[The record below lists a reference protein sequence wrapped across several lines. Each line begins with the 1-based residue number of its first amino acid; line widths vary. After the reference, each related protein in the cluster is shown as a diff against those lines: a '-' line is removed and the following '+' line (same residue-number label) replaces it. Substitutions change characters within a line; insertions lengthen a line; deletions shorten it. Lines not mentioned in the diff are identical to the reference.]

1 MNSLFIAAGAGI
13 LYLVAYYT
21 YGKFLG
27 NKIFKLA
34 KDNVCPSVEFHDG
47 IDFVPSKKQVL
58 FGHHFASIAGTGPIV
73 GPALAVIWGW
83 LPALIW
89 VIFGS
94 IFMGAVHDFGALV
107 ISLRSQ
113 GRSIGDIA
121 GDLISKRVKLLFLL
135 IIFLALLIVVAIFA
149 VIIGV
154 CFKMFPESVW
164 PVWLQIPIAIVLGIL
179 IYKKNWNATFLGLI
193 AVILMYATIWW
204 GAYHPVS
211 LEEIKIATLTA
222 EGKEHWKISFSPVA
236 IWVVVLLAYVYVAS
250 TISVKTL
257 LQPRDFINSYQLFI
271 AMFLLA
277 LGIIVAH
284 PQMAA
289 PATNFSVPG
298 SPPVLPMLFVFVACG
313 AISGFHSLVSSG
325 TSSKQCHNEHDA
337 LFIGYGSMLIEG
349 LLAVF
354 VIIACGAG
362 IAYGADADI
371 NAFSHHYGSWA
382 AAKGLNAKL
391 GAFINGSS
399 NMMTSFGLPLEV
411 GKTLMGVF
419 IVSFAATTLD
429 SATRIQRYI
438 IAEMATMCKMPLFA
452 HKHPATCI
460 AVGSAF
466 ILAFCE
472 GSGTGA
478 FKLWPLFGAMNQL
491 LGGLALLV
499 ITVYLARKKVNSL
512 YTAIP
517 MVFMIAMT
525 GWAMYYNVVQF
536 MGDKAKGAPP
546 NILLLVISLLIIAF
560 EIWMIIESVIVL
572 KKAYSGKGAEKGFEA
587 TKAT

>member
-1 MNSLFIAAGAGI
+1 MNSLLIAVGAGV
-13 LYLVAYYT
+13 LYLIAYYT

-27 NKIFKLA
+27 NKIFKLT
-34 KDNVCPSVEFHDG
+34 KDNVCPSVELNDG
-47 IDFVPSKKQVL
+47 VDFVPSKKQVL

-73 GPALAVIWGW
+73 GPAIAVIWGW

-89 VIFGS
+89 VVAGS

-107 ISLRSQ
+107 ISLRNQ

-135 IIFLALLIVVAIFA
+135 IIFLSLLIVVAIFA
-149 VIIGV
+149 VIIAL

-164 PVWLQIPIAIVLGIL
+164 PVWLQIPIAIILGVL
-179 IYKKNWNATFLGLI
+179 IYKKNWNATMLGLI
-193 AVILMYATIWW
+193 AVALMYGTIVL
-204 GAYHPVS
+204 GAFNP
-211 LEEIKIATLTA
+211 LTMPELKIATMVG
-222 EGKEHWKISFSPVA
+222 EQEQWKTILSSEA
-236 IWVVVLLAYVYVAS
+236 IWVVLLLVYVYIAS

-271 AMFLLA
+271 AMGLLA

-284 PQMAA
+284 PPMVA
-289 PATNFSVPG
+289 PVTNFNMEG

-313 AISGFHSLVSSG
+313 AISGFHSLVASG
-325 TSSKQCHNEHDA
+325 TSSKQCRNEHDS
-337 LFIGYGSMLIEG
+337 LFIGYGSMLIES

-362 IAYGADADI
+362 IAYGSDASAG
-371 NAFSHHYGSWA
+371 AFSEHYTSWA
-382 AAKGLNAKL
+382 SASKL
-391 GAFINGSS
+391 GPKLAAFINGSS
-399 NMMTSFGLPLEV
+399 NMMTSYGLPMEV

-438 IAEMATMCKMPLFA
+438 IAETATMCKMPLFA

-472 GSGTGA
+472 GSGSGA

-499 ITVYLARKKVNSL
+499 ITVYLARKKVNTL

-525 GWAMYYNVVQF
+525 GWAMYYNV
-536 MGDKAKGAPP
+536 MGFAGYREDPR
-546 NILLLVISLLIIAF
+546 NILLLVISLIIVGF
-560 EIWMIIESVIVL
+560 EIWMIVESSIVL
-572 KKAYSGKGAEKGFEA
+572 KKAYSANGAEKGFEA
-587 TKAT
+587 D

>member
-1 MNSLFIAAGAGI
+1 MNSLLIAIGTGV
-13 LYLVAYYT
+13 LYLIAYHT

-34 KDNVCPSVEFHDG
+34 KENVCPSVELHDG

-89 VIFGS
+89 VVFGS
-94 IFMGAVHDFGALV
+94 IFMGAVHDFGSLI
-107 ISLRSQ
+107 ISLRNQ

-135 IIFLALLIVVAIFA
+135 IIFLTLLIVVAIFA

-154 CFKMFPESVW
+154 CFNMFPESVW

-179 IYKKNWNATFLGLI
+179 VYRKNWNATILGLI
-193 AVILMYATIWW
+193 AVALMYCTIAF
-204 GAYHPVS
+204 GAYHPVTINS
-211 LEEIKIATLTA
+211 IKIASVA
-222 EGKEHWKISFSPVA
+222 GEKEVWKTIFSPEAVW
-236 IWVVVLLAYVYVAS
+236 IIPLLLYVYIAS

-271 AMFLLA
+271 AMGLLA

-284 PQMAA
+284 PPMAA
-289 PATNFSVPG
+289 PATNFNVEG

-325 TSSKQCHNEHDA
+325 TSSKQCHNEHDS
-337 LFIGYGSMLIEG
+337 LFIGYGSMLIESM
-349 LLAVF
+349 LAVF

-362 IAYGADADI
+362 IAYGADAGVD
-371 NAFSHHYGSWA
+371 AFSQHYGSWA
-382 AAKGLNAKL
+382 AAKGLGAKL

-399 NMMTSFGLPLEV
+399 NMMTSFGMPLTV

-472 GSGTGA
+472 GSGKGA

-499 ITVYLARKKVNSL
+499 ITVYLARKKINAL

-525 GWAMYYNVVQF
+525 GWAMYYNVIQF
-536 MGDKAKGAPP
+536 AGYNGGSRNM
-546 NILLLVISLLIIAF
+546 LLLVISLIIIAF
-560 EIWMIIESVIVL
+560 EVWMIIESIIVL
-572 KKAYSGKGAEKGFEA
+572 TKAYSSKES
-587 TKAT
+587 

>member
-1 MNSLFIAAGAGI
+1 MNSLLIAAAAGL
-13 LYLVAYYT
+13 LYLIAYYT

-27 NKIFKLA
+27 NKIFKLT
-34 KDNVCPSVEFHDG
+34 KDNVCPSVELNDG
-47 IDFVPSKKQVL
+47 VDFVPSKKQVL

-73 GPALAVIWGW
+73 GPALAIIWGW

-89 VIFGS
+89 VVVGS
-94 IFMGAVHDFGALV
+94 IFMGAVHDFGALI
-107 ISLRSQ
+107 ISLRNQ

-135 IIFLALLIVVAIFA
+135 IIFLSLLIVVAIFA

-164 PVWLQIPIAIVLGIL
+164 PVWMQIPIAIILGVLL
-179 IYKKNWNATFLGLI
+179 YRKNWNATMLGLI
-193 AVILMYATIWW
+193 AVAIMYGTIIF
-204 GAYHPVS
+204 GAYNPV
-211 LEEIKIATLTA
+211 TLT
-222 EGKEHWKISFSPVA
+222 ELKISSSGADGQELWKVIFNPEA
-236 IWVVVLLAYVYVAS
+236 IWVVLLLIYVYIAS

-271 AMFLLA
+271 AMGLLA

-284 PQMAA
+284 PPMVA
-289 PATNFSVPG
+289 PVTNFSVEG

-313 AISGFHSLVSSG
+313 AISGFHSLVASG
-325 TSSKQCHNEHDA
+325 TSSKQCRNEHDA
-337 LFIGYGSMLIEG
+337 LFIGYGSMLIES

-362 IAYGADADI
+362 IAYGTDGAG
-371 NAFSHHYGSWA
+371 AFSEYYGSWA
-382 AAKGLNAKL
+382 MAQGLGAKL
-391 GAFINGSS
+391 KAFIDGSS

-411 GKTLMGVF
+411 GKTMMGVF

-438 IAEMATMCKMPLFA
+438 VAETATMCKMPLFA

-472 GSGTGA
+472 GSGSGA

-499 ITVYLARKKVNSL
+499 ITVYLARKKVNTL

-517 MVFMIAMT
+517 MIFMIVMT
-525 GWAMYYNVVQF
+525 GWAMYYNV
-536 MGDKAKGAPP
+536 MGFAGYRGDSR
-546 NILLLVISLLIIAF
+546 NILLLVISLIIVGF
-560 EIWMIIESVIVL
+560 EIWMIIESAIVL
-572 KKAYSGKGAEKGFEA
+572 KKSYRAKELKDGE
-587 TKAT
+587 

>member
-1 MNSLFIAAGAGI
+1 MNSLLIAAGAGI
-13 LYLVAYYT
+13 LYLIAYYT
-21 YGKFLG
+21 YGRFLG
-27 NKIFKLA
+27 KKIFKLA
-34 KDNVCPSVEFHDG
+34 KDNVCPSVELNDG
-47 IDFVPSKKQVL
+47 IDFVPSKKEVL

-89 VIFGS
+89 VVVGS
-94 IFMGAVHDFGALV
+94 IFMGAVHDLGALV
-107 ISLRSQ
+107 ISLRNQ

-121 GDLISKRVKLLFLL
+121 GDMISKRVKLLFLM
-135 IIFLALLIVVAIFA
+135 IIFLSLLIVIAIFA

-154 CFKMFPESVW
+154 CFDKFPESVW

-179 IYKKNWNATFLGLI
+179 IYRKNWNPTMLGLI
-193 AVILMYATIWW
+193 AVALMYATIFL
-204 GAYHPVS
+204 GTYHPVHMEG
-211 LEEIKIATLTA
+211 LKIAAMTT
-222 EGKEHWKISFSPVA
+222 ETQEHWKIMISPVA
-236 IWVVVLLAYVYVAS
+236 LWVILLLFYVYIAS
-250 TISVKTL
+250 TLSVKTL

-271 AMFLLA
+271 AMGLLA
-277 LGIIVAH
+277 LGIIIAH
-284 PQMAA
+284 PTMAA
-289 PATNFSVPG
+289 PATNFAVKD

-325 TSSKQCHNEHDA
+325 TTSKQCHNEHDA

-354 VIIACGAG
+354 VIIACTAG
-362 IAYGADADI
+362 IAYGSDAGID
-371 NAFSHHYGSWA
+371 AYSQHYSSWA
-382 AAKGLNAKL
+382 AAKGLGAKL

-399 NMMTSFGLPLEV
+399 NMMTSFGLPLEI

-466 ILAFCE
+466 VLAFCE
-472 GSGTGA
+472 GSGQGA
-478 FKLWPLFGAMNQL
+478 FKLWPLFGALNQL

-499 ITVYLARKKVNSL
+499 ITVYLAKKKVNSL

-517 MVFMIAMT
+517 MLFMIAMT
-525 GWAMYYNVVQF
+525 GWAMYYNT
-536 MGDKAKGAPP
+536 KGFADQ
-546 NILLLVISLLIIAF
+546 NNKLLLIISLIIMVF
-560 EIWMIIESVIVL
+560 EIWMVIESVLVL
-572 KKAYSGKGAEKGFEA
+572 IKAYGSKEA
-587 TKAT
+587 KTNESPAPGLG

>member
-1 MNSLFIAAGAGI
+1 MNSLIIAAGVGV
-13 LYLVAYYT
+13 LYVIAYYT
-21 YGKFLG
+21 YGRFLG

-34 KDNVCPSVEFHDG
+34 KDNVCPSVEMNDG
-47 IDFVPSKKQVL
+47 ADFVPSKKQVL

-73 GPALAVIWGW
+73 GPALAIIWGW
-83 LPALIW
+83 LPALLWI
-89 VIFGS
+89 VFGS
-94 IFMGAVHDFGALV
+94 IFMGAVHDFGTLV
-107 ISLRSQ
+107 ISLRNQ

-121 GDLISKRVKLLFLL
+121 GNLINKRVKLLFLL
-135 IIFLALLIVVAIFA
+135 IIFFSLLIVIAIFA
-149 VIIGV
+149 VIIAL

-164 PVWLQIPIAIVLGIL
+164 PVWLQIPIAVILGVLL
-179 IYKKNWNATFLGLI
+179 YKKNWNATMLGLI
-193 AVILMYATIWW
+193 AVAVMYGTIVF
-204 GAYHPVS
+204 GAYNPVTMVG
-211 LEEIKIATLTA
+211 LKVATLAGEQEQLKTIFTPEA
-222 EGKEHWKISFSPVA
+222 LW
-236 IWVVVLLAYVYVAS
+236 VVLLLVYVYIAS

-271 AMFLLA
+271 AMGLLA

-284 PQMAA
+284 PPMVA
-289 PATNFSVPG
+289 PITNFSVEG

-313 AISGFHSLVSSG
+313 AISGFHSLVASG
-325 TSSKQCHNEHDA
+325 TSSKQCTNEHDS

-362 IAYGADADI
+362 IAYGSDDGV
-371 NAFSHHYGSWA
+371 NAFSQYYGSWA
-382 AAKGLNAKL
+382 SANGFPAKL
-391 GAFINGSS
+391 KAFIDGSS
-399 NMMTSFGLPLEV
+399 NMMTAFGLPLEL
-411 GKTLMGVF
+411 GKTMMGVF

-438 IAEMATMCKMPLFA
+438 IAETATMCKLRLFA

-472 GSGTGA
+472 GSGSGA

-499 ITVYLARKKVNSL
+499 ITVYLARKKVNTL

-517 MVFMIAMT
+517 MVFMIIMT
-525 GWAMYYNVVQF
+525 GWAMYYNV
-536 MGDKAKGAPP
+536 MGFAGYRGASR
-546 NILLLVISLLIIAF
+546 NNLLLVISLIIILF

-572 KKAYSGKGAEKGFEA
+572 KKAYSTTGAEK
-587 TKAT
+587 

>member
-1 MNSLFIAAGAGI
+1 MNSLLIAVGAGV
-13 LYLVAYYT
+13 LYLIAYQT
-21 YGKFLG
+21 YGRFLG
-27 NKIFKLA
+27 KKIFKLT
-34 KDNVCPSVEFHDG
+34 KDNICPSVALHDG
-47 IDFVPSKKQVL
+47 VDFVPSKKQVL

-73 GPALAVIWGW
+73 GPALAIIWGW
-83 LPALIW
+83 LPALVW
-89 VIFGS
+89 VVVGS
-94 IFMGAVHDFGALV
+94 IFMGAVHDFGTLV
-107 ISLRSQ
+107 ISLRNQ

-135 IIFLALLIVVAIFA
+135 IIFLSLLIVVAIFA

-164 PVWLQIPIAIVLGIL
+164 PVWLQIPIAVMLGAL
-179 IYKKNWNATFLGLI
+179 VYRKNWNAALLGLI
-193 AVILMYATIWW
+193 AVALMYMTIAF
-204 GAYHPVS
+204 GAYHPVVLNS
-211 LEEIKIATLTA
+211 VKVTSIA
-222 EGKEHWKISFSPVA
+222 EGREVWKIIFTPEA
-236 IWVVVLLAYVYVAS
+236 IWIIPLLIYVYIAS

-271 AMFLLA
+271 AMGLLS

-284 PQMAA
+284 PEMAA
-289 PATNFSVPG
+289 PATNFHVAG

-313 AISGFHSLVSSG
+313 AISGFHALVSSG
-325 TSSKQCHNEHDA
+325 TSSKQCHNEHDS
-337 LFIGYGSMLIEG
+337 LFIGYGSMLVESM
-349 LLAVF
+349 LAVL

-362 IAYGADADI
+362 IAYGSDAGADMFAK
-371 NAFSHHYGSWA
+371 HYGSWTA
-382 AAKGLNAKL
+382 ANGMSAQL
-391 GAFINGSS
+391 GAFIDGSS
-399 NMMTSFGLPLEV
+399 NMMAAFGLPPEV

-472 GSGTGA
+472 GSGRGA

-499 ITVYLARKKVNSL
+499 ITVYLVRKKINSL

-517 MVFMIAMT
+517 MVFMIGMT
-525 GWAMYYNVVQF
+525 GWAMYYNVMQYA
-536 MGDKAKGAPP
+536 GYRGTPR
-546 NILLLVISLLIIAF
+546 NTLLLVISLIIIAF
-560 EIWMIIESVIVL
+560 EIWMIFESTIVL
-572 KKAYSGKGAEKGFEA
+572 IKAHRKE
-587 TKAT
+587 

>member
-1 MNSLFIAAGAGI
+1 MNSLIIAGGAAV
-13 LYLVAYYT
+13 LYVIAYYT
-21 YGKFLG
+21 YGRFLG

-34 KDNVCPSVEFHDG
+34 KDNVCPSVELHDG
-47 IDFVPSKKQVL
+47 KDFVPSKKQVL

-89 VIFGS
+89 VVVGS
-94 IFMGAVHDFGALV
+94 IFMGAVHDFGSLV
-107 ISLRSQ
+107 ISLRNQ

-135 IIFLALLIVVAIFA
+135 IIFLSLLIVVAIFA

-164 PVWLQIPIAIVLGIL
+164 PVWLQIPIAIVLGVL
-179 IYKKNWNATFLGLI
+179 LYKKNWNATMLGLI
-193 AVILMYATIWW
+193 AVIIMYGTIIF
-204 GAYHPVS
+204 GAYNPVS
-211 LEEIKIATLTA
+211 LEGLKVATMTA
-222 EGKEHWKISFSPVA
+222 EGQEHWKTIFTPEA
-236 IWVVVLLAYVYVAS
+236 IWVVLLLVYVYIAS

-271 AMFLLA
+271 AMGLLA

-284 PQMAA
+284 PPMVA
-289 PATNFSVPG
+289 PATNFNVAG

-313 AISGFHSLVSSG
+313 AISGFHSLVASG
-325 TSSKQCHNEHDA
+325 TSSKQCRNEHDS
-337 LFIGYGSMLIEG
+337 LFIGYGSMLIES

-362 IAYGADADI
+362 IAYGSDASVG
-371 NAFSHHYGSWA
+371 AFSEHYGSWA
-382 AAKGLNAKL
+382 AAKGLGAKL

-411 GKTLMGVF
+411 GKTMMGVF

-438 IAEMATMCKMPLFA
+438 IAETATMCKMPLFA

-472 GSGTGA
+472 GSGKGA

-525 GWAMYYNVVQF
+525 GWAMYYNVMEF
-536 MGDKAKGAPP
+536 AGYRGDSR
-546 NILLLVISLLIIAF
+546 NILLLVISLIIIGF

-572 KKAYSGKGAEKGFEA
+572 KKAYSTNELEKRL
-587 TKAT
+587 KAD

>member
-1 MNSLFIAAGAGI
+1 MNSLLIAIGAGV
-13 LYLVAYYT
+13 LYLIAYHT

-34 KDNVCPSVEFHDG
+34 KDNVCPSVELHDG
-47 IDFVPSKKQVL
+47 VDFVPSKKQVL

-83 LPALIW
+83 LPALLW
-89 VIFGS
+89 VVFGS
-94 IFMGAVHDFGALV
+94 IFMGAVHDFGSLV
-107 ISLRSQ
+107 ISLRNK

-135 IIFLALLIVVAIFA
+135 IIFLSLLIVVAIFA

-179 IYKKNWNATFLGLI
+179 VYRKNWNATILGFI
-193 AVILMYATIWW
+193 AVAIMYGTIAF
-204 GAYHPVS
+204 GAYHPVTISS
-211 LEEIKIATLTA
+211 LKIASVA
-222 EGKEHWKISFSPVA
+222 QNKETWKVIFSPEAVW
-236 IWVVVLLAYVYVAS
+236 IVPLLLYVYIAS

-271 AMFLLA
+271 AMGLLA
-277 LGIIVAH
+277 LGIIIAH
-284 PQMAA
+284 PPMVA
-289 PATNFSVPG
+289 PATNFHVEG

-313 AISGFHSLVSSG
+313 AISGFHALVSSG
-325 TSSKQCHNEHDA
+325 TSSKQCHNEHDS
-337 LFIGYGSMLIEG
+337 LFIGYGSMLIES

-362 IAYGADADI
+362 IAYGSDAGID
-371 NAFSHHYGSWA
+371 AFSQHYGSWA
-382 AAKGLNAKL
+382 AAKGLGAKL

-399 NMMTSFGLPLEV
+399 NMMTSFGMPLEV

-438 IAEMATMCKMPLFA
+438 IAEMATMCRMPLFS

-472 GSGTGA
+472 GSGKGA

-499 ITVYLARKKVNSL
+499 ITVYLARKKINAL

-525 GWAMYYNVVQF
+525 GWAMYYNVMQF
-536 MGDKAKGAPP
+536 AGYHGGAR
-546 NILLLVISLLIIAF
+546 NMLLLVISLIIIAF
-560 EIWMIIESVIVL
+560 EIWMIIESIIVL
-572 KKAYSGKGAEKGFEA
+572 KKAYCSKES
-587 TKAT
+587 

>member
-1 MNSLFIAAGAGI
+1 MNSLLIAAGAAV
-13 LYLVAYYT
+13 LYLIAYYT
-21 YGKFLG
+21 YGRFLG
-27 NKIFKLA
+27 NKIFKLT
-34 KDNVCPSVEFHDG
+34 KENICPSVELHDG
-47 IDFVPSKKQVL
+47 VDFVPSKKQVL

-73 GPALAVIWGW
+73 GPALAIIWGW
-83 LPALIW
+83 LPALLWIL
-89 VIFGS
+89 FGS

-107 ISLRSQ
+107 VSLRSQ

-135 IIFLALLIVVAIFA
+135 IIFLSLLIVVAVFA
-149 VIIGV
+149 VIIGI

-164 PVWLQIPIAIVLGIL
+164 PVWLQIPIAIVLGAL
-179 IYKKNWNATFLGLI
+179 IYKKNWNATMLGLI
-193 AVILMYATIWW
+193 AVAIMYGTIVF
-204 GAYHPVS
+204 GAYHPFTMES
-211 LEEIKIATLTA
+211 IKVATLNA
-222 EGKEHWKISFSPVA
+222 QGQEHLKTIFTPEA
-236 IWVVVLLAYVYVAS
+236 IWVVLLLIYVYIAS

-271 AMFLLA
+271 AMGLLA

-284 PQMAA
+284 PPMAA
-289 PATNFSVPG
+289 PATRFDIPG

-313 AISGFHSLVSSG
+313 AISGFHALVSSG
-325 TSSKQCHNEHDA
+325 TSSKQCHNEHDS

-354 VIIACGAG
+354 VIVACGAG
-362 IAYGADADI
+362 IAYGADAPVE
-371 NAFSHHYGSWA
+371 AFSKHYGSWA
-382 AAKGLNAKL
+382 AAQGLGAKL

-399 NMMTSFGLPLEV
+399 NMMASFGLPVDV

-472 GSGTGA
+472 GSGNGA

-499 ITVYLARKKVNSL
+499 ITVYLARKKVNTL

-525 GWAMYYNVVQF
+525 GWAMYYNVMQF
-536 MGDKAKGAPP
+536 AGLRGGSR
-546 NILLLVISLLIIAF
+546 NVLLLVISVIIILF
-560 EIWMIIESVIVL
+560 EIWMIVESVIVL
-572 KKAYSGKGAEKGFEA
+572 KKTYGNKRES
-587 TKAT
+587 

>member
-1 MNSLFIAAGAGI
+1 MNSLLIAAGAGI
-13 LYLVAYYT
+13 LYLIAYYT
-21 YGKFLG
+21 YGRFLG
-27 NKIFKLA
+27 KKIFKLA
-34 KDNVCPSVEFHDG
+34 KDNVCPSVELNDG
-47 IDFVPSKKQVL
+47 IDFVPSKKEVL

-89 VIFGS
+89 ILVGS

-107 ISLRSQ
+107 ISLRNQ

-121 GDLISKRVKLLFLL
+121 GDMISKRVKLLFLM
-135 IIFLALLIVVAIFA
+135 IIFLSLLIVIAIFS

-154 CFKMFPESVW
+154 CFDRFPESVW
-164 PVWLQIPIAIVLGIL
+164 PVWLQIPIAVVLGIL
-179 IYKKNWNATFLGLI
+179 IYRKNWNPTMLGLI
-193 AVILMYATIWW
+193 AVALMYATILF
-204 GAYHPVS
+204 GSYHPVHMEG
-211 LEEIKIATLTA
+211 LKIAAMATDTQ
-222 EGKEHWKISFSPVA
+222 EHWKFIFSPVA
-236 IWVVVLLAYVYVAS
+236 LWVILLLFYVYIAS

-271 AMFLLA
+271 AMGLLA
-277 LGIIVAH
+277 LGIIIAH
-284 PQMAA
+284 PPMAA
-289 PATNFSVPG
+289 PATNFAVEG

-325 TSSKQCHNEHDA
+325 TTSKQCHNEHDA

-354 VIIACGAG
+354 VIVACTAG
-362 IAYGADADI
+362 IAYGSDAGVE
-371 NAFSHHYGSWA
+371 AFSKHYSSWA
-382 AAKGLNAKL
+382 AAQGFGAKI

-399 NMMTSFGLPLEV
+399 NMMTSFGLPPAI

-472 GSGTGA
+472 GSGRGA
-478 FKLWPLFGAMNQL
+478 FKLWPLFGALNQL

-499 ITVYLARKKVNSL
+499 ITVYLARKKVSSL

-517 MVFMIAMT
+517 MVFMIIMT
-525 GWAMYYNVVQF
+525 GWAMYYNI
-536 MGDKAKGAPP
+536 KGFASQ
-546 NILLLVISLLIIAF
+546 NNTLLLVISLIIMLF
-560 EIWMIIESVIVL
+560 EIWMVIESILVL
-572 KKAYSGKGAEKGFEA
+572 KRAYSSKE
-587 TKAT
+587 

>member
-1 MNSLFIAAGAGI
+1 MNSLIIAAGAGV
-13 LYLVAYYT
+13 LYVIAYYT
-21 YGKFLG
+21 YGRFLG
-27 NKIFKLA
+27 NKIFKLT
-34 KDNVCPSVEFHDG
+34 KDNICPSVELHDG
-47 IDFVPSKKQVL
+47 VDFVPSRKEVL

-89 VIFGS
+89 VVVGS
-94 IFMGAVHDFGALV
+94 IFMGAVHDFGALI
-107 ISLRSQ
+107 ISLRNQ

-121 GDLISKRVKLLFLL
+121 GDLISKRVKLLFLM
-135 IIFLALLIVVAIFA
+135 IIFLSLLIVVAIFA

-179 IYKKNWNATFLGLI
+179 IYRKNWNPTMLGLI
-193 AVILMYATIWW
+193 AVALMYGTIIF
-204 GAYHPVS
+204 GAYNPVTIS
-211 LEEIKIATLTA
+211 GVKVATMA
-222 EGKEHWKISFSPVA
+222 SEGQEQWKMIVSPEA
-236 IWVVVLLAYVYVAS
+236 IWVILLLIYVYIAS

-271 AMFLLA
+271 AMGLLA

-289 PATNFSVPG
+289 PATNFSVAG

-313 AISGFHSLVSSG
+313 AISGFHSLVASG
-325 TSSKQCHNEHDA
+325 TSSKQCHNEHDS
-337 LFIGYGSMLIEG
+337 LFIGYGSMLIES

-362 IAYGADADI
+362 IAYGTDASVD
-371 NAFSHHYGSWA
+371 AFSTHYGSWA
-382 AAKGLNAKL
+382 AAKGLGAKL

-438 IAEMATMCKMPLFA
+438 IAETATMCKMPLFA

-472 GSGTGA
+472 GSGKGA

-499 ITVYLARKKVNSL
+499 ITVYLARKKVNTL

-525 GWAMYYNVVQF
+525 GWAMYYNVMEF
-536 MGDKAKGAPP
+536 AGYGNGAR
-546 NILLLVISLLIIAF
+546 NILLLVISLIIIGF

-572 KKAYSGKGAEKGFEA
+572 KKAYSANGAEKGFEA
-587 TKAT
+587 D

>member
-1 MNSLFIAAGAGI
+1 MNSLIIAAGAGV
-13 LYLVAYYT
+13 LYVIAYYT
-21 YGKFLG
+21 YGRFLG

-34 KDNVCPSVEFHDG
+34 KDNICPSVELHDG
-47 IDFVPSKKQVL
+47 VDFVPSRKEVL

-83 LPALIW
+83 LPALLW
-89 VIFGS
+89 VVVGS

-107 ISLRSQ
+107 ISLRNQ

-121 GDLISKRVKLLFLL
+121 GDLISKRVKLLFLM
-135 IIFLALLIVVAIFA
+135 IIFLSLLIVVAIFA
-149 VIIGV
+149 VIIGL

-164 PVWLQIPIAIVLGIL
+164 PVWLQIPIAVVLGIL
-179 IYKKNWNATFLGLI
+179 IYRKNWNPTMLGLI
-193 AVILMYATIWW
+193 AVVLMYGTIFW
-204 GAYHPVS
+204 GAYHPVHIPGLKLAALS
-211 LEEIKIATLTA
+211 GEQEQ
-222 EGKEHWKISFSPVA
+222 WKMLISPEA
-236 IWVVVLLAYVYVAS
+236 IWVVLLLIYVYIAS

-271 AMFLLA
+271 AMGLLA

-289 PATNFSVPG
+289 PVTNFSIKG

-313 AISGFHSLVSSG
+313 AISGFHSLVASG
-325 TSSKQCHNEHDA
+325 TSSKQCHNEHDS
-337 LFIGYGSMLIEG
+337 LFIGYGSMLIES

-362 IAYGADADI
+362 IAYGPNAPV
-371 NAFSHHYGSWA
+371 NAFSEHYTLWA
-382 AAKGLNAKL
+382 SASKLGPKL

-399 NMMTSFGLPLEV
+399 NMMTSFGLPFEV

-438 IAEMATMCKMPLFA
+438 IAETATMCKMPLFA

-472 GSGTGA
+472 GSGQGA

-499 ITVYLARKKVNSL
+499 ITVYLARKKVNTL

-525 GWAMYYNVVQF
+525 GWAMYYNVMEF
-536 MGDKAKGAPP
+536 AGYRGGAR
-546 NILLLVISLLIIAF
+546 NILLLVISLIIIAF

-572 KKAYSGKGAEKGFEA
+572 MKAYSANGAEKGFEA
-587 TKAT
+587 DEAC

>member
-1 MNSLFIAAGAGI
+1 MNSLIIAAGVGV
-13 LYLVAYYT
+13 LYVIAYYT
-21 YGKFLG
+21 YGRFLG

-34 KDNVCPSVEFHDG
+34 KDNVCPSVEMNDG
-47 IDFVPSKKQVL
+47 ADFVPSKKQVL

-73 GPALAVIWGW
+73 GPALAIIWGW
-83 LPALIW
+83 LPALLWI
-89 VIFGS
+89 VFGS
-94 IFMGAVHDFGALV
+94 IFMGAVHDFGTLV
-107 ISLRSQ
+107 ISLRNQ

-121 GDLISKRVKLLFLL
+121 GNLINKRVKLLFLL
-135 IIFLALLIVVAIFA
+135 IIFFSLLIVIAIFA
-149 VIIGV
+149 VIIAL

-164 PVWLQIPIAIVLGIL
+164 PVWLQIPIAVILGVLL
-179 IYKKNWNATFLGLI
+179 YKKNWNATMLGLI
-193 AVILMYATIWW
+193 AVAVMYGTIVF
-204 GAYHPVS
+204 GAYNPVTMVG
-211 LEEIKIATLTA
+211 LKVATLA
-222 EGKEHWKISFSPVA
+222 GEQEQWKTIFTPEA
-236 IWVVVLLAYVYVAS
+236 LWVVLLLVYVYIAS

-271 AMFLLA
+271 AMGLLA

-284 PQMAA
+284 PPMVA
-289 PATNFSVPG
+289 PITNFSVEG

-313 AISGFHSLVSSG
+313 AISGFHSLVASG
-325 TSSKQCHNEHDA
+325 TSSKQCTNEHDS

-362 IAYGADADI
+362 IAYGSDDGV
-371 NAFSHHYGSWA
+371 NAFSQYYGSWA
-382 AAKGLNAKL
+382 AANGFPAKL
-391 GAFINGSS
+391 KAFIDGSS
-399 NMMTSFGLPLEV
+399 NMMTAFGLPLEL
-411 GKTLMGVF
+411 GKTMMGVF

-438 IAEMATMCKMPLFA
+438 IAETATMCKLRLFA

-466 ILAFCE
+466 VLAFCE
-472 GSGTGA
+472 GSGSGA
-478 FKLWPLFGAMNQL
+478 FKLWPLFGSMNQL

-499 ITVYLARKKVNSL
+499 ITVYLARKKVNTL

-517 MVFMIAMT
+517 MVFMILMT
-525 GWAMYYNVVQF
+525 GWAMYYNV
-536 MGDKAKGAPP
+536 MGFAGYRGASR
-546 NILLLVISLLIIAF
+546 NNLLLVISLIIIGF

-572 KKAYSGKGAEKGFEA
+572 KKAYSTTGAEK
-587 TKAT
+587 

>member
-1 MNSLFIAAGAGI
+1 MNSLLIAAGAGT
-13 LYLVAYYT
+13 LYLIAYYT

-27 NKIFKLA
+27 NKIFRLA
-34 KDNVCPSVEFHDG
+34 KDNVCPSVELHDG
-47 IDFVPSKKQVL
+47 VDFVPSQRQVL

-73 GPALAVIWGW
+73 GPALAIIWGW
-83 LPALIW
+83 LPALLW
-89 VIFGS
+89 VVIGS

-107 ISLRSQ
+107 ISLRNQ

-135 IIFLALLIVVAIFA
+135 IIFFTLLIVVAIFA

-154 CFKMFPESVW
+154 CFDKFPESVW
-164 PVWLQIPIAIVLGIL
+164 PVWLQIPIAVVFGVLL
-179 IYKKNWNATFLGLI
+179 YRKNWNATMLGLI
-193 AVILMYATIWW
+193 AVAVMYATIVF
-204 GAYHPVS
+204 GAYNPVS
-211 LEEIKIATLTA
+211 MGSLKVATLGA
-222 EGKEHWKISFSPVA
+222 GGQEQWKTVFSPTA
-236 IWVVVLLAYVYVAS
+236 IWVVLLLVYVYIAS

-271 AMFLLA
+271 AMGLLA
-277 LGIIVAH
+277 LGIIMAH
-284 PQMAA
+284 PPMAA
-289 PATNFSVPG
+289 PVTNFAVEG

-325 TSSKQCHNEHDA
+325 TSSKQCRNEHDS
-337 LFIGYGSMLIEG
+337 LFIGYGSMLIES

-362 IAYGADADI
+362 IAYGSDAAAG
-371 NAFSHHYGSWA
+371 AFSEHYGSWA
-382 AAKGLNAKL
+382 DAKGLGAKL
-391 GAFINGSS
+391 GAFIDGSS
-399 NMMTSFGLPLEV
+399 NMMTSFGLPLDV
-411 GKTLMGVF
+411 GKTMMGVF

-438 IAEMATMCKMPLFA
+438 IAETATMCKMPLFA

-472 GSGTGA
+472 SSGSGA

-499 ITVYLARKKVNSL
+499 ITVYLARKKISSV
-512 YTAIP
+512 YTAVP
-517 MVFMIAMT
+517 MVFMIVMT
-525 GWAMYYNVVQF
+525 GWAMYYNIMVF
-536 MGDKAKGAPP
+536 AGFRGAAP
-546 NILLLVISLLIIAF
+546 NLMLLVISLIIIGF
-560 EIWMIIESVIVL
+560 EIWMIVESVIVL
-572 KKAYSGKGAEKGFEA
+572 KKAYAGDGKGV
-587 TKAT
+587 

>member
-1 MNSLFIAAGAGI
+1 MNSLIIAAGAGV
-13 LYLVAYYT
+13 LYVIAYYT
-21 YGKFLG
+21 YGRFLG

-34 KDNVCPSVEFHDG
+34 KDNICPSVELHDG
-47 IDFVPSKKQVL
+47 VDFVPSRKEVL

-83 LPALIW
+83 LPALLW
-89 VIFGS
+89 VVIGS

-107 ISLRSQ
+107 ISLRNQ

-121 GDLISKRVKLLFLL
+121 GDLISKRVKLLFLM
-135 IIFLALLIVVAIFA
+135 IIFLSLLIVVAIFS
-149 VIIGV
+149 VIIGL
-154 CFKMFPESVW
+154 CFNMFPESVW
-164 PVWLQIPIAIVLGIL
+164 PVWMQIPIAIILGIL
-179 IYKKNWNATFLGLI
+179 IYRKNWNPTMLGLI
-193 AVILMYATIWW
+193 AVALMYGTIIF
-204 GAYHPVS
+204 GAFHPVTIS
-211 LEEIKIATLTA
+211 GLKVAA
-222 EGKEHWKISFSPVA
+222 VSGNQEHWKMIINPEA
-236 IWVVVLLAYVYVAS
+236 IWVVLLLIYVYVAS

-271 AMFLLA
+271 AMGLMA
-277 LGIIVAH
+277 LGIIIAH
-284 PQMAA
+284 PPMAA
-289 PATNFSVPG
+289 PATNFSVG
-298 SPPVLPMLFVFVACG
+298 ENSPPVLPMLFVFVACG
-313 AISGFHSLVSSG
+313 AISGFHSLVASG
-325 TSSKQCHNEHDA
+325 TSSKQCRNEHDS
-337 LFIGYGSMLIEG
+337 LFIGYGSMLIES

-362 IAYGADADI
+362 IAYGA
-371 NAFSHHYGSWA
+371 NAVPGAFTEHYGTWA
-382 AAKGLNAKL
+382 AAENFKGQLS
-391 GAFINGSS
+391 AFINGSS
-399 NMMTSFGLPLEV
+399 NMMTSFGLPMEV

-438 IAEMATMCKMPLFA
+438 IAETATMCKMPLFA

-472 GSGTGA
+472 SSGRGA

-499 ITVYLARKKVNSL
+499 ITVYLARRKVNTL

-525 GWAMYYNVVQF
+525 GWAMYYNVKKFAGYSGGGQ
-536 MGDKAKGAPP
+536 
-546 NILLLVISLLIIAF
+546 NILLLVISLIIIAF

-572 KKAYSGKGAEKGFEA
+572 IKAYSANGAEKGFEA
-587 TKAT
+587 D

>member
-1 MNSLFIAAGAGI
+1 MNSLIIAASAGV
-13 LYLVAYYT
+13 LYVIAYYT
-21 YGKFLG
+21 YGRFLG
-27 NKIFKLA
+27 NKIFKLT
-34 KDNVCPSVEFHDG
+34 KDNICPSVELHDG
-47 IDFVPSKKQVL
+47 VDFVPSRKEVL

-89 VIFGS
+89 VVVGS
-94 IFMGAVHDFGALV
+94 IFMGAVHDFGALI
-107 ISLRSQ
+107 ISLRNQ

-121 GDLISKRVKLLFLL
+121 GDLISKRVKFLFLM
-135 IIFLALLIVVAIFA
+135 IIFLSLLIVVAIFA
-149 VIIGV
+149 VVIGL
-154 CFKMFPESVW
+154 CFNMFPESVW
-164 PVWLQIPIAIVLGIL
+164 PVWLQIPIAVVLGML
-179 IYKKNWNATFLGLI
+179 IYRKNWNPTVLGLI
-193 AVILMYATIWW
+193 AVVLMYGTIIW
-204 GAYHPVS
+204 GAYHPVHMES
-211 LEEIKIATLTA
+211 LKIAATTA
-222 EGKEHWKISFSPVA
+222 DGHEHWKTIFSPVA
-236 IWVVVLLAYVYVAS
+236 IWVILLLFYVYIAS

-271 AMFLLA
+271 AMGLLA

-289 PATNFSVPG
+289 PVTNFSLG
-298 SPPVLPMLFVFVACG
+298 ENSPPVLPMLFVFVACG
-313 AISGFHSLVSSG
+313 AISGFHSLVASG
-325 TSSKQCHNEHDA
+325 TSSKQCHNEHDS
-337 LFIGYGSMLIEG
+337 LFIGYGSMLIES

-362 IAYGADADI
+362 IAYGADALPG
-371 NAFSHHYGSWA
+371 AFSEHYGSWA
-382 AAKGLNAKL
+382 AAKDFKGQLS
-391 GAFINGSS
+391 AFINGSS
-399 NMMTSFGLPLEV
+399 NMMTSFGLPFEV

-438 IAEMATMCKMPLFA
+438 IAETATMCKMPLFA

-499 ITVYLARKKVNSL
+499 ITVYLARKKVNTL

-525 GWAMYYNVVQF
+525 GWAMYYNVMEF
-536 MGDKAKGAPP
+536 AGYRNGAR
-546 NILLLVISLLIIAF
+546 NTLLLVISLIIIAF
-560 EIWMIIESVIVL
+560 EIWMIIETVIVL
-572 KKAYSGKGAEKGFEA
+572 VKVYRKNHCSN
-587 TKAT
+587 T

>member
-1 MNSLFIAAGAGI
+1 
-13 LYLVAYYT
+13 
-21 YGKFLG
+21 
-27 NKIFKLA
+27 
-34 KDNVCPSVEFHDG
+34 
-47 IDFVPSKKQVL
+47 
-58 FGHHFASIAGTGPIV
+58 
-73 GPALAVIWGW
+73 
-83 LPALIW
+83 
-89 VIFGS
+89 
-94 IFMGAVHDFGALV
+94 MGAVHDFGALV
-107 ISLRSQ
+107 ISLRNQ

-121 GDLISKRVKLLFLL
+121 GDMISKRVKLLFLL
-135 IIFLALLIVVAIFA
+135 IIFFSLLIVVAIFA

-164 PVWLQIPIAIVLGIL
+164 PVWLQIPIAIVLGVL
-179 IYKKNWNATFLGLI
+179 IYKKNWNPTMLGLI
-193 AVILMYATIWW
+193 AVILMYGTIIF
-204 GAYHPVS
+204 GAFNPVTIS
-211 LEEIKIATLTA
+211 GLKVATLSG
-222 EGKEHWKISFSPVA
+222 EQEQWKMIVSPEA
-236 IWVVVLLAYVYVAS
+236 IWVILLLIYVYIAS

-271 AMFLLA
+271 AMGLLA

-284 PQMAA
+284 PPMVA
-289 PATNFSVPG
+289 PATNFNIEG

-313 AISGFHSLVSSG
+313 AISGFHSLVASG
-325 TSSKQCHNEHDA
+325 TSSKQCHNEHDS
-337 LFIGYGSMLIEG
+337 LFIGYGSMLIES

-362 IAYGADADI
+362 IAYGSDASVS
-371 NAFSHHYGSWA
+371 AFSEHYGSWA
-382 AAKGLNAKL
+382 AAKGLGAKL

-438 IAEMATMCKMPLFA
+438 IAETATMCKIPLFA

-472 GSGTGA
+472 GSGKGA

-499 ITVYLARKKVNSL
+499 ITVYLARKKVNTL

-525 GWAMYYNVVQF
+525 AWAMYYNV
-536 MGDKAKGAPP
+536 MGFAGYHGVSR
-546 NILLLVISLLIIAF
+546 NTLLLVISLIIIVF
-560 EIWMIIESVIVL
+560 EIWMIIESIIVL
-572 KKAYSGKGAEKGFEA
+572 TKTYSTNKIEE
-587 TKAT
+587 